1 MFYNEE
7 FYTNCSGVK
16 NRKKK
21 KKVKEQDD
29 IVSLNIKIVNKFS
42 EIKENLFKRK
52 DYILQIIS
60 TTDIPYGVKQ
70 DEIYNILSFH
80 DLSFNPINKI
90 SYRDYLNLVNELKNI
105 SIPELELNFGSYI
118 SKSRHILEEYEKT
131 IKNPKKVS
139 FFSTSK
145 DPNEEQL
152 NKLRIELTQIAST
165 YFPEMSERAEEKVTV
180 GCEYCGGE
188 DIIEQDNDNI
198 CNDCGGIIKMI
209 KVNCNYNDLDR
220 VNFSKKYTYKKFI
233 HFRDT
238 IKNFQGIQNKTIDEK
253 ILNQL
258 EAEFEKDG
266 LINISCINKQDKYK
280 KITKQH
286 IKIYL
291 DQIGQNKY
299 YEDINLIYCHFTG
312 KNNNVI
318 SKELEEDL
326 MNDFDIFTD
335 TFLSISSENNKYDIN
350 RTNIL
355 SSSYILFQLLKRRN
369 YKCKEEDF
377 SLPSSQKCRFEQEY
391 IYSICCEKL
400 GWNYVS
406 IL

>member
-7 FYTNCSGVK
+7 YYTNCSGVK

-29 IVSLNIKIVNKFS
+29 IVSLNLKIVNKFN

-52 DYILQIIS
+52 DSILKIIS
-60 TTDIPYGVKQ
+60 ITVIPYGVKQ
-70 DEIYNILSFH
+70 DEIYNMLKFN
-80 DLSFNPINKI
+80 DLSLNPVKKI
-90 SYRDYLNLVNELKNI
+90 SYKDYLDLIEEFKSINLSEVD
-105 SIPELELNFGSYI
+105 LNFGSYI
-118 SKSRHILEEYEKT
+118 TKSRHILEEYEKI

-139 FFSTSK
+139 FFSSSK
-145 DPNEEQL
+145 DPNEEYL
-152 NKLRIELTQIAST
+152 SNLRSELTKIAAI
-165 YFPEMSERAEEKVTV
+165 YFPEMSERTEEKVTV
-180 GCEYCGGE
+180 GCEYCGE
-188 DIIEQDNDNI
+188 TDMIEQDNNNI
-198 CNDCGGIIKMI
+198 CNSCGGISSLI

-253 ILNQL
+253 ILKQL

-266 LINISCINKQDKYK
+266 LINSSCSNKEEKYK
-280 KITKQH
+280 KINKQH

-299 YEDINLIYCHFTG
+299 YEDINLIYSHFTG
-312 KNNNVI
+312 KNNNII
-318 SKELEEDL
+318 SKDLEEEL
-326 MNDFDIFTD
+326 MKDFDIFTK
-335 TFLSISSENNKYDIN
+335 TFLSISSENNQYDIN

-377 SLPSSQKCRFEQEY
+377 SLPSSQKCRYEQEY

>member
-7 FYTNCSGVK
+7 YYTNCSGVK

-21 KKVKEQDD
+21 KKITEQDD
-29 IVSLNIKIVNKFS
+29 IVSLNTKIVNKFN
-42 EIKENLFKRK
+42 EIKENIFKRK
-52 DYILQIIS
+52 DDILKIIAI
-60 TTDIPYGVKQ
+60 TDIPYGIKHQ
-70 DEIYNILSFH
+70 DIYSILDTN
-80 DLSFNPINKI
+80 DLSFNPVKKI
-90 SYRDYLNLVNELKNI
+90 SYRDYLNLMQELKSVNI
-105 SIPELELNFGSYI
+105 SDLELNVGSYI
-118 SKSRHILEEYEKT
+118 TKSKSILDEYEKI

-139 FFSTSK
+139 FFSNLK
-145 DPNEEQL
+145 DPNEESL
-152 NKLRIELTQIAST
+152 NNLRIELTKIAAM
-165 YFPEMSERAEEKVTV
+165 YFPEMAEKNEEKVQI
-180 GCEYCGGE
+180 GCEYCGDT
-188 DIIEQDNDNI
+188 DIIEQDNNNI
-198 CNDCGGIIKMI
+198 CNSCGGIVKLI

-253 ILNQL
+253 IIKQL
-258 EAEFEKDG
+258 EVEFEKDG
-266 LINISCINKQDKYK
+266 LINDTENKEEKYK
-280 KITKQH
+280 KITKSH

-299 YEDINLIYCHFTG
+299 YEDINLIYAHFTG
-312 KNNNVI
+312 KNNNII

-326 MNDFDIFTD
+326 MKDFDIFTE
-335 TFLSISSENNKYDIN
+335 TFLSISSENNQYEIN

-377 SLPSSQKCRFEQEY
+377 SLPSSQKCRYEQEY